1 MSDAPLRGDGPSE
14 SSSADDFAERL
25 RQRAITPLGVI
36 DVRYAQRKYWRLVRW
51 LDRRTLLL
59 DRVRTLY
66 GVEEAPVTG
75 GLAFGVQGTLGAQ
88 TDLFSTSTNPLLQAG
103 AQAAR
108 PDVQQLI
115 VESRAQA
122 TSLEEILAE
131 NPAQPVPEREPPLE
145 GKFRIRRRPPA
156 TIAST
161 SGADLHVSHLRSTA
175 DIQTTSSERASSK
188 GSDPDSNSPD
198 DGDVSARQQP
208 RDSSITAP
216 PVTAEA
222 TITKQS
228 PPDLVL
234 SRNIVETSVA
244 TKGQDTQSMSATEDA
259 PIASE
264 RSLRDGSQ
272 SSIWRQSDRDAGNVK
287 PIAAAQVWPLLLIR
301 PLAAESIG
309 SEMREMVWRRPGVN
323 ASAGDFET
331 PGSRASEPAS
341 LSLSS
346 SGAFVSQQ
354 SERIAT
360 NAKTQV
366 ENNEVRV
373 EHISPRVIRT
383 IAERVLR
390 TISLDLKL
398 ERERRG
404 FTKWR

>member
-1 MSDAPLRGDGPSE
+1 
-14 SSSADDFAERL
+14 
-25 RQRAITPLGVI
+25 
-36 DVRYAQRKYWRLVRW
+36 
-51 LDRRTLLL
+51 
-59 DRVRTLY
+59 
-66 GVEEAPVTG
+66 
-75 GLAFGVQGTLGAQ
+75 
-88 TDLFSTSTNPLLQAG
+88 
-103 AQAAR
+103 
-108 PDVQQLI
+108 
-115 VESRAQA
+115 
-122 TSLEEILAE
+122 
-131 NPAQPVPEREPPLE
+131 
-145 GKFRIRRRPPA
+145 
-156 TIAST
+156 
-161 SGADLHVSHLRSTA
+161 
-175 DIQTTSSERASSK
+175 
-188 GSDPDSNSPD
+188 
-198 DGDVSARQQP
+198 
-208 RDSSITAP
+208 
-216 PVTAEA
+216 
-222 TITKQS
+222 
-228 PPDLVL
+228 
-234 SRNIVETSVA
+234 
-244 TKGQDTQSMSATEDA
+244 MSATEDA

-272 SSIWRQSDRDAGNVK
+272 SSIWRQSERDAGNVK
-287 PIAAAQVWPLLLIR
+287 PIAAAQVSPLLLIR
-301 PLAAESIG
+301 PLSAESIG

-354 SERIAT
+354 SGRIAT